1 MNSWKFLSVLLLTAC
16 TSQRI
21 TETEFIDIST
31 NAGSQGNKIILEL
44 VKGPAHNHPSM
55 AVWLEDLEGNYIET
69 LFVTQFVA
77 KGVYPHGA
85 ISPARWS
92 RDPGPARRPASLPYW
107 AHKRGVR
114 ASDGLYIPSPDSP
127 LPDAITAPTPAGSFR
142 LNTASSTR
150 RTGKIRILL
159 EINQPW
165 DSNNFWTNNKFPGDT
180 DYSTSLQP
188 SLVYAAM
195 IDLSELDDP
204 VYLNPI
210 GHGHPSGE
218 NGKLFTDLTTLTT
231 AKEIIYSAK
240 IRFK

>member
-1 MNSWKFLSVLLLTAC
+1 MHTWKIISLLLLTAC

-21 TETEFIDIST
+21 TETELLDITT
-31 NAGSQGNKIILEL
+31 NAESRGNKIILEL

-85 ISPARWS
+85 ISPVRWS
-92 RDPGPARRPASLPYW
+92 SDPGPARRPASLPYW
-107 AHKRGVR
+107 AHKRGVK
-114 ASDGLYIPSPDSP
+114 ASDGLFIPSPDSP
-127 LPDAITAPTPAGSFR
+127 LPDAITAPTPPGNFR

-188 SLVYAAM
+188 SLVYAAV
-195 IDLSELDDP
+195 IDLSELDEP

-218 NGKLFTDLTTLTT
+218 NGKLFTDLTTITT
-231 AKEIIYSAK
+231 AKEIIYAAK
-240 IRFK
+240 IRNK

>member
-1 MNSWKFLSVLLLTAC
+1 MNTWKILPVLLLTAC

-21 TETEFIDIST
+21 PETEFIDIST
-31 NAGSQGNKIILEL
+31 NAGFQGNKIILEME
-44 VKGPAHNHPSM
+44 KGPAHNHPSM

-85 ISPARWS
+85 ISASRWS
-92 RDPGPARRPASLPYW
+92 SGPGPARRPASLPYW

-114 ASDGLYIPSPDSP
+114 ASDGLFIPSPDSP
-127 LPDAITAPTPAGSFR
+127 LPDAITAPTPAASFR
-142 LNTASSTR
+142 LNTASSTLR
-150 RTGKIRILL
+150 SGKIRILM

-165 DSNNFWTNNKFPGDT
+165 DSNSFWTNNKFPGDT
-180 DYSTSLQP
+180 EYPTSLQP

-195 IDLSELDDP
+195 INFSETVEP
-204 VYLNPI
+204 VFLNPI